1 MPNFNPSQVKSI
13 EGTPANNPKAVHQA
27 LGNIVLSSSTC
38 RCKVENV
45 NPNTGEYRIV
55 LTGTLTS
62 QPSGNPSS
70 NTGPSSNRG
79 NTGPSG
85 NPGPWP
91 KKQGR
96 NQEED

>member
-13 EGTPANNPKAVHQA
+13 ESTPANNPKAMHQA
-27 LGNIVLSSSTC
+27 LGSIVLGSATC

-62 QPSGNPSS
+62 QP
-70 NTGPSSNRG
+70 TGTP
-79 NTGPSG
+79 TG
-85 NPGPWP
+85 NPGSSSR
-91 KKQGR
+91 R
-96 NQEED
+96 NDKEDED

>member
-1 MPNFNPSQVKSI
+1 MANINPSQVKSI
-13 EGTPANNPKAVHQA
+13 ESTPANNPKAVHQA

-62 QPSGNPSS
+62 QPSDSP
-70 NTGPSSNRG
+70 T
-79 NTGPSG
+79 G
-85 NPGPWP
+85 NPG
-91 KKQGR
+91 QSSR
-96 NQEED
+96 QHSRDDED

>member
-13 EGTPANNPKAVHQA
+13 ESTPANNPKAMHQA
-27 LGNIVLSSSTC
+27 LGNIVLGSATC

-62 QPSGNPSS
+62 QP
-70 NTGPSSNRG
+70 TG

-91 KKQGR
+91 KKQAR

>member
-1 MPNFNPSQVKSI
+1 MANINTSQVKSI
-13 EGTPANNPKAVHQA
+13 ESTPANNPKAVHQA

-62 QPSGNPSS
+62 QPSGSNP
-70 NTGPSSNRG
+70 
-79 NTGPSG
+79 G
-85 NPGPWP
+85 NPGQTPR
-91 KKQGR
+91 QHSR
-96 NQEED
+96 DDEE

>member
-13 EGTPANNPKAVHQA
+13 ESTPANNPKAMHQA
-27 LGNIVLSSSTC
+27 LGSIVLGSATC

-62 QPSGNPSS
+62 QSSGNPGS
-70 NTGPSSNRG
+70 

-91 KKQGR
+91 KKQGK